1 MTGIPDEL
9 HPTSITFPKTTTAIR
24 RTMAA
29 EPGTIVF
36 DTDLSKLV
44 FSKSATVATASWEI
58 ITSVQD
64 A

>member
-1 MTGIPDEL
+1 MTFPPDVVN
-9 HPTSITFPKTTTAIR
+9 PTALIIPKTTTAIR
-24 RTMAA
+24 RSMAA

-44 FSKSATVATASWEI
+44 VSKSATVATASWEI